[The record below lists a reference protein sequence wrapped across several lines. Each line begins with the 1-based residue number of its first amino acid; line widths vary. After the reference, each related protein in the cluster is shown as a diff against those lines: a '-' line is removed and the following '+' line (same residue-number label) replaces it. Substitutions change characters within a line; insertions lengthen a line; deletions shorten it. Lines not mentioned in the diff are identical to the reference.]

1 MVSYEKRDG
10 ARERGSEGCRKWR
23 KEKKKSH
30 LPGEHSAEVDLARGP
45 AEEGR
50 LGQVLGEGG
59 VVEPDVG
66 LDELFFFFFFLFFFF
81 FEVEREREGERR
93 SEKKKKGRRLSL
105 LPRFPPS
112 LVRFYISPPGPARR
126 RRRAWPSG
134 SGRARPG
141 GACFFFFIESEEF
154 GEGESESEIK
164 R

>member
-66 LDELFFFFFFLFFFF
+66 LDELFFFFFFLSFFF

-93 SEKKKKGRRLSL
+93 SEKKKKRETLVS
-105 LPRFPPS
+105 PS
-112 LVRFYISPPGPARR
+112 PIPSVARPFLYLTS
-126 RRRAWPSG
+126 WPSTPATP
-134 SGRARPG
+134 SMAQRQWTSSAWR
-141 GACFFFFIESEEF
+141 CLFFFFY
-154 GEGESESEIK
+154 
-164 R
+164 